1 MIGSVHTLIAAYLPW
16 IASGSAAEVSTRLSP
31 ACCKRMAD
39 NHAIPI
45 VLAFIRSC
53 NRSQPHQE
61 VLRLALLVLRNLAQ
75 CPATTHRVRPRAR
88 AQCNVL
94 IRAANTARDFRV
106 PRMHRSTQVFE
117 ADGSVEVL
125 SELMQMYRDSTDI
138 FVRALQVLAI
148 LAAEPV
154 CLPTLKSKYPKE
166 VSRLRTVVTLIEQK
180 HAHSVRAP
188 SARPAPA
195 GGAAAAAAA
204 AAREAAARSADLLKA
219 ALQLKALLN

>member
-1 MIGSVHTLIAAYLPW
+1 MICATNAACAFYAPRKRR
-16 IASGSAAEVSTRLSP
+16 SA
-31 ACCKRMAD
+31 
-39 NHAIPI
+39 
-45 VLAFIRSC
+45 
-53 NRSQPHQE
+53 
-61 VLRLALLVLRNLAQ
+61 
-75 CPATTHRVRPRAR
+75 
-88 AQCNVL
+88 
-94 IRAANTARDFRV
+94 
-106 PRMHRSTQVFE
+106 QVFE

-148 LAAEPV
+148 LAAEPT

-166 VSRLRTVVTLIEQK
+166 VARLRTVVGLIEQK
-180 HAHSVRAP
+180 HAHTVRGP
-188 SARPAPA
+188 SARPALA